1 LLSFEWPTANS
12 RHPCRKFWPIKLVTP
27 LPLVINLGQ
36 FGRSDVLVVSK
47 CCPLSSFEKTKERM
61 RSRPA
66 NFTQSHAKR
75 LFKAAAAAAAAAGVD
90 VRVEFRPDGTIIA
103 TAHKPAEVNGAD
115 ALPSDAPEEVR
126 KLI

>member
-1 LLSFEWPTANS
+1 MA
-12 RHPCRKFWPIKLVTP
+12 RRKHSAPVPQILADKTRDTP

-36 FGRSDVLVVSK
+36 FGRSDSARCEQML
-47 CCPLSSFEKTKERM
+47 PLSSLESEERM
-61 RSRPA
+61 RSRLA